1 MNRKVSVCAGVVAAV
16 MAFSAGAEEP
26 KPAGVQAPGA
36 ELAAEPTASRPNVV
50 AAPAVEAPGT
60 ERSMAAPPLVE
71 AVGGTVSA
79 APATDS
85 PVVAQAK
92 AEPGA
97 SAEAAEVHIPFSLA
111 LLPGVSTSGLHT
123 GNVVNT
129 VSIGLIATHAKR
141 VDGVAMSLGGNWV
154 AAGLRGVQFAL
165 GGNVS
170 QGPVTGT
177 QLAMG
182 GNVAGG
188 DFFGIQSSMGINAVR
203 GRMEGAQLTMGANTV
218 VGSVNGAQLAM
229 GLNVAAGSVR
239 GAQLAMGLNVAT
251 ESVRGAQLGM
261 GLNVASGP
269 VRGLQAAMG
278 ANVASAVSG
287 IQMSSGVS
295 YARRISGGQLSL
307 LNVGGEVEGAQVGL
321 VNVASHVDGA
331 QVGLVNVAGRTEGES
346 VGLLSFVGNGQAH
359 MQVWGSDVSLS
370 NVGLKLGGRY
380 IYTLLTAGFTP
391 PLDGERRR
399 YVFGAGFGGH
409 VPLGRFYVD
418 VDVVGSTLQSERLFE
433 EHEHVLAQLRLMAG
447 WQVARRFAVYAGV
460 TSNTLVSWDS
470 GERWEE
476 LGIGPE
482 WREVSDGG
490 RTVARTWPGVLV
502 GVQL

>member
-1 MNRKVSVCAGVVAAV
+1 MKRKVSACAGGVAAV
-16 MAFSAGAEEP
+16 MAFSAGAEVP
-26 KPAGVQAPGA
+26 KPTGVQASGA
-36 ELAAEPTASRPNVV
+36 ERAAEPTASRPGAV
-50 AAPAVEAPGT
+50 ATPAAEGPGT
-60 ERSMAAPPLVE
+60 ERVMATPPLVE
-71 AVGGTVSA
+71 AVVGGTVSA
-79 APATDS
+79 APAPDS

-111 LLPGVSTSGLHT
+111 LLPGVSTSGSHT

-141 VDGVAMSLGGNWV
+141 VDGVAMALGANWV
-154 AAGLRGVQFAL
+154 TAGLRGVQAAL

-170 QGPVTGT
+170 QGPVTGA
-177 QLAMG
+177 QLALG

-188 DFFGIQSSMGINAVR
+188 DFFGIQSSLGVNAVR
-203 GRMEGAQLTMGANTV
+203 GMMEGAQLTMGANTV
-218 VGSVNGAQLAM
+218 MGSVNGAQFSL
-229 GLNVAAGSVR
+229 
-239 GAQLAMGLNVAT
+239 GANVAT
-251 ESVRGAQLGM
+251 GSVRGAQLGM
-261 GLNVASGP
+261 GVNVASGP

-278 ANVASAVSG
+278 ANVASEMSG
-287 IQMSSGVS
+287 IQLSSGVS
-295 YARRISGGQLSL
+295 YARHISGGQLSL
-307 LNVGGEVEGAQVGL
+307 LNVGGEVDGAQVGL
-321 VNVASHVDGA
+321 VNVAGRVDGA

-359 MQVWGSDVSLS
+359 VQVWGSDVSLS

-399 YVFGAGFGGH
+399 YVLGAGFGGH
-409 VPLGRFYVD
+409 IPLGRFYVD
-418 VDVVGSTLQSERLFE
+418 VDVVGSTLHSRRMFE
-433 EHEHVLAQLRLMAG
+433 ESEHVLGQLRLMAG
-447 WQVARRFAVYAGV
+447 WQVARRFAVYGGV

-470 GERWEE
+470 DERWEE

-490 RTVARTWPGVLV
+490 RVVARTWPGVLV